1 MKILIVGSGGREHA
15 LAWKAKHNQSVT
27 EIYVAPGNGGTANE
41 DGVTNVEIASDDING
56 LSKFAQVN
64 EIDLTIVGPELPL
77 VKGITDKFE
86 SLNLNCFG
94 PSRKAAQLE
103 GSKKFMKDFL
113 SRHGIPTAIY
123 ESFSHLESAIKY
135 LKKLSTPIVIKADG
149 LAAGKGVTVAQTYTE
164 AEKAVR
170 ACLEERSF
178 GEAGNKVVIEE
189 FLQGE
194 EASFIVLT
202 DGKTV
207 LPLASSQDHKTRDD
221 QDKGPNTGGMGAYSP
236 APVITTE
243 IHKKILDQV
252 IMPTI
257 KGLAKEGITYCG
269 FLYAGLMIDNKQNIK
284 VLEFNCRFGDPE
296 TQPILMRLDSDLVEL
311 CYKASK
317 KELKQIKLKWNS
329 KVSLGVVMASGG
341 YPQEYEKGHPIEGLP
356 PENENLKVFHAGTLA
371 ENKLIKTDGGRV
383 LCVTAL
389 GKNISEAQLNAYNY
403 VKQIKWKDCF
413 YRTDIGYRAVERE
426 S

>member
-1 MKILIVGSGGREHA
+1 M
-15 LAWKAKHNQSVT
+15 
-27 EIYVAPGNGGTANE
+27 
-41 DGVTNVEIASDDING
+41 
-56 LSKFAQVN
+56 
-64 EIDLTIVGPELPL
+64 
-77 VKGITDKFE
+77 GI
-86 SLNLNCFG
+86 
-94 PSRKAAQLE
+94 
-103 GSKKFMKDFL
+103 
-113 SRHGIPTAIY
+113 
-123 ESFSHLESAIKY
+123 
-135 LKKLSTPIVIKADG
+135 
-149 LAAGKGVTVAQTYTE
+149 
-164 AEKAVR
+164 
-170 ACLEERSF
+170 
-178 GEAGNKVVIEE
+178 
-189 FLQGE
+189 
-194 EASFIVLT
+194 
-202 DGKTV
+202 
-207 LPLASSQDHKTRDD
+207 RD
-221 QDKGPNTGGMGAYSP
+221 S
-236 APVITTE
+236 
-243 IHKKILDQV
+243 
-252 IMPTI
+252 
-257 KGLAKEGITYCG
+257 
-269 FLYAGLMIDNKQNIK
+269 NKQNIK

-311 CYKASK
+311 CYQASK